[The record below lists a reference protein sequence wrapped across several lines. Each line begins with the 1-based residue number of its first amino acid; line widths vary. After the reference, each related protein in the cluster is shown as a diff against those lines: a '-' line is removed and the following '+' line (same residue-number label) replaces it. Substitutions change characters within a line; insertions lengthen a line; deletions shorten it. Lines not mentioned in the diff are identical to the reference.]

1 MKLNWKTALGIVLSA
16 GLLVWTLR
24 GESPSDIWAVIAKSN
39 VPLLIVAA
47 LVATTVFPLRA
58 IRWRVILEPVAPN
71 LPVAQLWRATAVG
84 MMVNNIYPARL
95 GEIARAY
102 ALTRETNRVSLTSAV
117 ASLAVDRV
125 FDALTLMLLLV
136 AAMLVPEFPRGI
148 TIGGQPVQ
156 RAAALFGVGALI
168 LFVML
173 YVIVVFPQYLA
184 RIYAAMVG
192 RVAPSLVDRG
202 STIIHA
208 FSEGLGVLRSP
219 RRFAAVFFWALVHWL
234 VNALAFWIGFKA
246 VGIDVPFSAANF
258 LQGIIAIGVAL
269 PSSPGFFGVF
279 EAAAKVG
286 LEVYSVPGGLAVS
299 WAIGFHILSF
309 IPITIIG
316 LYYFA
321 RLGLHFSDF
330 KAQPNEAR

>member
-24 GESPSDIWAVIAKSN
+24 GESPSDIWSVISKSN
-39 VPLLIVAA
+39 VPLLVVAA
-47 LVATTVFPLRA
+47 LVATAVFPLRA

-71 LPVAQLWRATAVG
+71 LPIAQLWRATAVG

-102 ALTRETNRVSLTSAV
+102 ALTRETSRVSLTSAV

-136 AAMLVPEFPRGI
+136 AAMLAPEFPRGI

-156 RAAALFGVGALI
+156 RAAALFAVGALI

-184 RIYAAMVG
+184 RLYAAMVG
-192 RVAPSLVDRG
+192 RVAPGLVERG

-246 VGIDVPFSAANF
+246 VGVDVPFSAANF

-286 LEVYSVPGGLAVS
+286 LEVYGVTGGLAVS
-299 WAIGFHILSF
+299 WAIGYHILSF
-309 IPITIIG
+309 IPITLIG

>member
-24 GESPSDIWAVIAKSN
+24 GESPSDIWAVISRSN
-39 VPLLIVAA
+39 VPLLVVAA
-47 LVATTVFPLRA
+47 MVATAVFPLRA
-58 IRWRVILEPVAPN
+58 LRWRVILEPVAPN
-71 LPVAQLWRATAVG
+71 LPVSQLWRATAVG

-136 AAMLVPEFPRGI
+136 AAMLAPEFPRGI

-156 RAAALFGVGALI
+156 RAAALFAVGALI

-184 RIYAAMVG
+184 RLYAAMVG
-192 RVAPSLVDRG
+192 RMAPSLVERG
-202 STIIHA
+202 SAIIHA

-246 VGIDVPFSAANF
+246 VGVDVPFSAANF

-286 LEVYSVPGGLAVS
+286 LEVYGVTGGLAVS
-299 WAIGFHILSF
+299 WAIGYHILSF